1 MKHLFPFCACLC
13 LLFFGNCRSQR
24 TARDQDF
31 VPSPAPSTPDYA
43 QASSWA
49 ALPTLRDPAD
59 RVPSATLTDEQA
71 NAPADVFFVHPTTY
85 TSRPTSPQSRN
96 ADIADAKLNQKT
108 DESTILNQASL
119 FNGAGRVYAPRYRQA
134 HIRAYYAEQA
144 VAKQVFELAY
154 QDVKRAFEHYL
165 AHYNQGRPIILAAH
179 SQGTQHARRLLAE
192 LFDGQ
197 PLARQLVVAYL
208 VGMPVPADAFRAIPL
223 CQSADQTGCFCTWNT
238 YATGHY
244 PRNHASYLAK
254 AAVTNPLT
262 WTTGPQ
268 LANRSLNQGAV
279 GRNFKFYANGFI
291 DAQINQGM
299 LWVHKPRIA
308 GRALVNIKN
317 WHVADYNFFYANVR
331 QNARARVERFG
342 QSNGK

>member
-1 MKHLFPFCACLC
+1 MRTIFPFFACL
-13 LLFFGNCRSQR
+13 LWLALGSCRSQR
-24 TARDQDF
+24 STSDQDF
-31 VPSPAPSTPDYA
+31 SASGTPLAPDYA

-49 ALPTLRDPAD
+49 ALPNRADPAD
-59 RVPSATLTDEQA
+59 RVPSPTLADEQA

-85 TSRPTSPQSRN
+85 TDQPTGPQPWN
-96 ADIADAKLNQKT
+96 ADITDAKLNQKT

-134 HIRAYYAEQA
+134 HIRAYYATEQA

-154 QDVKRAFEHYL
+154 QDVKRAFEYYL
-165 AHYNQGRPIILAAH
+165 AHYNQGRPIILAGH

-197 PLARQLVVAYL
+197 PLAQQLVVAYL
-208 VGMPVPADAFRAIPL
+208 VGMPVPAEAFRGIPL
-223 CQSADQTGCFCTWNT
+223 CQSATQTGCFCTWNT

-244 PRNHASYLAK
+244 PHNHASYLAK

-262 WTTGPQ
+262 WTTDDQ
-268 LANRSLNQGAV
+268 LADRSLNQGGV

-291 DAQINQGM
+291 DAQVNQGM

-331 QNARARVERFG
+331 QNARARVAKYL
-342 QSNGK
+342 GK